1 MTPHQWRLFLCYN
14 YFCYGEKME
23 LFLLILQYLGLALV
37 VVFAAQVEGN
47 IVDELDK
54 RTKLSAALLGGV
66 LLAAITSIPEFITSI
81 TATVFL
87 GQPGLA
93 FGNIFGSNFFNIVIL
108 AVMDLIFIRKVVY
121 TQIQS
126 MSKSINFVNIT
137 YFIVLLPFVLGIFS
151 SANAFGGLAN
161 NQLFRIVLN
170 SSIVGLSIMSIA
182 ILVIYFL
189 SVRSLSVPD
198 EEEEES
204 VDDTSRYSKYSIQQ
218 LSGLFVVFSIVLIAG
233 AYFLTGVT
241 NDIAISTGLNAS
253 FVGALFLGVATS
265 LPELASVYTLFKLGN
280 YEAAAGGVIG
290 SNMFNFTI
298 IAVVDIFVTTNIIT
312 LITDDPLVSTNALTL
327 LVLGLINSIILLL
340 ALQRKVRK
348 TTSVFYSV
356 PSILIISNYVLYLFL
371 SFV

>member
-23 LFLLILQYLGLALV
+23 LFILILQYIGLALV
-37 VVFAAQVEGN
+37 VVVAAQVEGN

-54 RTKLSAALLGGV
+54 RTNLSAALLGGV

-81 TATVFL
+81 TATVVL
-87 GQPGLA
+87 DQPGLA
-93 FGNIFGSNFFNIVIL
+93 FGNIFGSNFFNLVIL
-108 AVMDLIFIRKVVY
+108 AVMDIIFVRKVVY
-121 TQIQS
+121 NQLQS
-126 MSKSINFVNIT
+126 MTKAINFVNTT
-137 YFIVLLPFVLGIFS
+137 YFIILLPFVLGIFA

-189 SVRSLSVPD
+189 SVRSLSAPD
-198 EEEEES
+198 EEEEVQEEA
-204 VDDTSRYSKYSIQQ
+204 SRFSKFSIPQ
-218 LSGLFVVFSIVLIAG
+218 LGGLFVVFSIALIAG

-241 NDIAISTGLNAS
+241 NNIAISTGLNAS

-280 YEAAAGGVIG
+280 YEAAAGGIIG

-348 TTSVFYSV
+348 STSIFYSV
-356 PSILIISNYVLYLFL
+356 PSILIISNYLLYLVL

>member
-1 MTPHQWRLFLCYN
+1 MDLFW
-14 YFCYGEKME
+14 
-23 LFLLILQYLGLALV
+23 LILQYIALAVV

-54 RTKLSAALLGGV
+54 RTQLSAALLGGV

-87 GQPGLA
+87 NQPGLA
-93 FGNIFGSNFFNIVIL
+93 FGNVFGSNFFNLVIL
-108 AVMDLIFIRKVVY
+108 AGMDLFFVKKYVY
-121 TQIQS
+121 NQI
-126 MSKSINFVNIT
+126 KSISKAINYVNIT
-137 YFIVLLPFVLGIFS
+137 YFIVLLPFVLGIFA

-170 SSIVGLSIMSIA
+170 TSILGLSIMSIA
-182 ILVIYFL
+182 ILVTYFL
-189 SVRSLSVPD
+189 SVRSLSSPD
-198 EEEEES
+198 SENEEVEDSES
-204 VDDTSRYSKYSIQQ
+204 RFSKYSIPQ
-218 LSGLFVVFSIVLIAG
+218 LTGLFVVFSIILIAG

-241 NDIAISTGLNAS
+241 NNIAITTGLNAS

-280 YEAAAGGVIG
+280 YEAAAGGIIG

-298 IAVVDIFVTTNIIT
+298 IAVVDIFVTTSIIT

-340 ALQRKVRK
+340 AFQRKVRK
-348 TTSVFYSV
+348 KTSIFYSV
-356 PSILIISNYVLYLFL
+356 PSILIISNYVLYLVL

>member
-1 MTPHQWRLFLCYN
+1 
-14 YFCYGEKME
+14 ME
-23 LFLLILQYLGLALV
+23 LFWLILQYIALASV

-54 RTKLSAALLGGV
+54 RTNLSAALLGGV

-81 TATVFL
+81 TATVVL
-87 GQPGLA
+87 DQPGLA
-93 FGNIFGSNFFNIVIL
+93 FGNIFGSNFFNLVIL
-108 AVMDLIFIRKVVY
+108 AAMDIWFVRKVVY
-121 TQIQS
+121 TQIKS
-126 MSKSINFVNIT
+126 MSKALNFVNIT
-137 YFIVLLPFVLGIFS
+137 YFIVLLPFVLGIFA

-170 SSIVGLSIMSIA
+170 SSILGLSFMSIA
-182 ILVIYFL
+182 ILVIYVL
-189 SVRSLSVPD
+189 SVRSMSAPDDSEDDEADETSSWYSTLSIA
-198 EEEEES
+198 
-204 VDDTSRYSKYSIQQ
+204 K
-218 LSGLFVVFSIVLIAG
+218 LLGLFAVFSVVLIGG
-233 AYFLTGVT
+233 AYFLPGVT
-241 NDIAISTGLNAS
+241 NNIALVTGLNAS

-280 YEAAAGGVIG
+280 YEAAAGGIIG

-298 IAVVDIFVTTNIIT
+298 IAVVDIFVSTSIIT

-348 TTSVFYSV
+348 TTSIFYIV
-356 PSILIISNYVLYLFL
+356 PSVLIISNYLLYLVL